1 MGHTSLDHGEQ
12 AKEIVSF
19 ALEEMRFLI
28 GEGCAHEIDMEMFED
43 YVWFRSHDAIGHTRA
58 VAAICRLGLYEPGD
72 RAVFRACMTTAE
84 MMWCSMYVVSET
96 NIASRIFYLECAGSP
111 AVQALRDAKIIA
123 FTRDHEMYEASFSQL
138 DLELRDLI
146 LAAFELVEDDGLR
159 STLLVVNRRERLSS
173 VFDKSLT
180 LRSRALSSPDEAT
193 VDAAR
198 SYFLQLVDGMSF
210 S

>member
-1 MGHTSLDHGEQ
+1 MGHASLDHGEQ

-19 ALEEMRFLI
+19 ALEELKVLV

-43 YVWFRSHDAIGHTRA
+43 
-58 VAAICRLGLYEPGD
+58 

-84 MMWCSMYVVSET
+84 MLWCSMYVVSET

-123 FTRDHEMYEASFSQL
+123 FTRDHEMYEASFGQL
-138 DLELRDLI
+138 DMELIDLI